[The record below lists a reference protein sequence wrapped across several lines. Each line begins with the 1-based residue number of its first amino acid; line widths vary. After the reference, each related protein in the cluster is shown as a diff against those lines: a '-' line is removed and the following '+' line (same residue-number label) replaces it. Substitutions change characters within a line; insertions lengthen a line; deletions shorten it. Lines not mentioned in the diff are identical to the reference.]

1 MQSEPP
7 CGSLA
12 CYVPYLYACLF
23 QVAGHL
29 RPDVGMSPYVLIFL
43 SWLNL
48 ELEEA
53 RRFFHRTKIASTL
66 ARVPVLPCRVLFSIF
81 PFRFSALIP
90 FSPCVFFSTVGG
102 CRCAVSQATNA
113 SSDLIKRIL
122 PTSLLHHCL
131 IVISHRFHLY
141 SLPSPSWRGQL

>member
-53 RRFFHRTKIASTL
+53 RQFFHHTKIASTL
-66 ARVPVLPCRVLFSIF
+66 ARVPCTAVPSFVFNISLSF
-81 PFRFSALIP
+81 FRL
-90 FSPCVFFSTVGG
+90 
-102 CRCAVSQATNA
+102 
-113 SSDLIKRIL
+113 
-122 PTSLLHHCL
+122 
-131 IVISHRFHLY
+131 
-141 SLPSPSWRGQL
+141 LPSLRAFSLVRLGVAGVL